1 MFNVFQFGQR
11 TNFEISCPGKFDLS
25 YETEH
30 YYLLDSSKPDM
41 ATELFLRWTI
51 DLTQNWTGW
60 FNAKV
65 KLYLQKTSFSSLIQ
79 YAH

>member
-1 MFNVFQFGQR
+1 MNEIIKIQANMFNVFQFGQR

-41 ATELFLRWTI
+41 ATEPNESAFITP
-51 DLTQNWTGW
+51 
-60 FNAKV
+60 
-65 KLYLQKTSFSSLIQ
+65 
-79 YAH
+79 